1 MPEAS
6 QRIAATSHVP
16 TTRRWC
22 AYCAG
27 AGLSHAVL
35 GARSHFF
42 IQAQTLLG
50 TRGPTTPFAV
60 SMVPDRHFLVYS
72 GPPGESSMCVGSRS
86 RRPAA
91 SAARLAGSGS
101 AAPEG
106 VAVEELSCVLPTATK
121 EPQCTQPHDSDCD
134 RQEWPQACSEYRPP
148 LAPLLVFRSVATG

>member
-1 MPEAS
+1 VSSDAAAS
-6 QRIAATSHVP
+6 FRRDQRKGTLIIPNQRSDFHGGSVP
-16 TTRRWC
+16 THNGRVALCRRRGDGAL

-72 GPPGESSMCVGSRS
+72 GPPGESSMCVEALV
-86 RRPAA
+86 RPA
-91 SAARLAGSGS
+91 
-101 AAPEG
+101 
-106 VAVEELSCVLPTATK
+106 
-121 EPQCTQPHDSDCD
+121 
-134 RQEWPQACSEYRPP
+134 
-148 LAPLLVFRSVATG
+148 